1 MRNRFAGDASRVMSN
16 AWWRRA
22 ATTTV
27 LIVATILPTGST
39 TAIADPIAGP
49 APAPATRPAAA
60 FDAIPPRLPEPPPV
74 GEVRTELAGLH
85 VAAPHSM
92 NGYSRA
98 KFPHWIK
105 QYGECDTREVV
116 LARDGKNVKE
126 DEKCRAVSGTW
137 FSEYD
142 AKIFTVSGQL
152 DIDHIVPLANAWR
165 SGADE
170 WTTPERRKF
179 ANDLVHSQLIAVSAS
194 SNRQKGDQSPDQ
206 WAPPRHAYW
215 CTYARAWTDVKHLYH
230 LNVTE
235 PEKAKLDE
243 MLETCEQ

>member
-1 MRNRFAGDASRVMSN
+1 MTH
-16 AWWRRA
+16 AWWRRV
-22 ATTTV
+22 ATTTA
-27 LIVATILPTGST
+27 LLAT
-39 TAIADPIAGP
+39 AVVP
-49 APAPATRPAAA
+49 AVPATATAAA
-60 FDAIPPRLPEPPPV
+60 APQSPSPSAAVIHPADTAFPTSPRELPEPPPAGV
-74 GEVRTELAGLH
+74 ARAELAVLN
-85 VAAPHSM
+85 VDTPHSM
-92 NGYSRA
+92 EGYSRA

-116 LARDGKNVKE
+116 LSRDGTDVQQ
-126 DEKCRAVSGTW
+126 DDKCRAISGTW
-137 FSEYD
+137 FSAYD
-142 AKIFTVSGQL
+142 SKVFHASGQL

-170 WTTPERRKF
+170 WTTPKRRTF

-215 CTYARAWTDVKHLYH
+215 CVYARAWTDIKHLYE

-235 PEKAKLDE
+235 PERDQLNE
-243 MLETCEQ
+243 MLDTCDE

>member
-1 MRNRFAGDASRVMSN
+1 MTN

-22 ATTTV
+22 ATTTA
-27 LIVATILPTGST
+27 LIVATVLPTGST
-39 TAIADPIAGP
+39 TAIAAPHPGP
-49 APAPATRPAAA
+49 APAPAPAMRPADTA
-60 FDAIPPRLPEPPPV
+60 FDTIPLRLPEPPPV
-74 GEVRTELAGLH
+74 DEARDELAELH
-85 VAAPHSM
+85 TAAPHSM

-116 LARDGKNVKE
+116 LARDGENTKQ
-126 DEKCRAVSGTW
+126 DEKCRAISGTW

-142 AKIFTVSGQL
+142 AKVFTHSGQL

-165 SGADE
+165 SGADG

-230 LNVTE
+230 LNITG
-235 PEKAKLDE
+235 PEKAKLTE
-243 MLETCEQ
+243 MLDTCEQ

>member
-1 MRNRFAGDASRVMSN
+1 MLTH

-22 ATTTV
+22 ATTTALIAAVV
-27 LIVATILPTGST
+27 LPAASTPAT
-39 TAIADPIAGP
+39 A
-49 APAPATRPAAA
+49 APAPDPVPVSADWPAGGPADTVD
-60 FDAIPPRLPEPPPV
+60 DAVPLRLPEPPSAGV
-74 GEVRTELAGLH
+74 ARKELAMLH
-85 VAAPHSM
+85 VARPHSM

-105 QYGECDTREVV
+105 QHGECDTREVV
-116 LARDGKNVKE
+116 LARDGEDVQQ

-142 AKIFTVSGQL
+142 AKTFDRSGQL

-170 WTTPERRKF
+170 WTTPERRTF
-179 ANDLVHSQLIAVSAS
+179 ANDLVHSQLIAVSAA

-206 WAPPRHAYW
+206 WSPPRRAYW
-215 CTYARAWTDVKHLYH
+215 CTYARAWTDVKHVYH
-230 LNVTE
+230 LNITE
-235 PEKAKLDE
+235 PEKAKLSE
-243 MLETCEQ
+243 MLDTCEQ

>member
-1 MRNRFAGDASRVMSN
+1 MLTN

-22 ATTTV
+22 ATTTALIIAAV
-27 LIVATILPTGST
+27 LPAAST
-39 TAIADPIAGP
+39 TAIADPAPRP
-49 APAPATRPAAA
+49 APAPAARPAATA
-60 FDAIPPRLPEPPPV
+60 FDAAPPKLPEPPSAAV
-74 GEVRTELAGLH
+74 ARAELATLH

-105 QYGECDTREVV
+105 QHGECDTREVV
-116 LARDGKNVKE
+116 LARDGEDVKQ
-126 DEKCRAVSGTW
+126 DEKCRAISGTW

-142 AKIFTVSGQL
+142 AKVFHVSGQL
-152 DIDHIVPLANAWR
+152 DIDHVVPLANAWR

-170 WTTPERRKF
+170 WTTPERRTF

-230 LNVTE
+230 LNITE
-235 PEKAKLDE
+235 PEKAKLSA
-243 MLETCEQ
+243 MLDTCEQ